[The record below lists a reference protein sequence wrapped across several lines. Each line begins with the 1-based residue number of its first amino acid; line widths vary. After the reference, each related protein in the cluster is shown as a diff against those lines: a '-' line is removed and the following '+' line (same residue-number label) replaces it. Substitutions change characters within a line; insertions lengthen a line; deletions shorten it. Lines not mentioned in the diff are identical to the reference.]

1 MICVPNTA
9 WGREHCGGEGSFLSW
24 MRFAFNSGVKI
35 GAAIAN
41 LWVMTESLSPE
52 ILTLTAPGAGR
63 EALLYLP
70 SANYILAYHPAVDT
84 LGKI

>member
-1 MICVPNTA
+1 MAN
-9 WGREHCGGEGSFLSW
+9 SW
-24 MRFAFNSGVKI
+24 V
-35 GAAIAN
+35 
-41 LWVMTESLSPE
+41 VTESLSSE